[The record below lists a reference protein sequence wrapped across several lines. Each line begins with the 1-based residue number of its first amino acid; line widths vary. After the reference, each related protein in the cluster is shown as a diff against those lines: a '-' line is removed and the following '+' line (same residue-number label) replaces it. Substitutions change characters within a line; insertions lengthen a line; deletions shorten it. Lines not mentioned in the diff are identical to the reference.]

1 MASKVGMSRESG
13 RIKDADKK
21 KVLDVATRNRR
32 ARKALESL
40 EMDNYQQDPHADIVL
55 NKKAPKFLDTI
66 ESKGGRR
73 KKEKSAEYYKQK
85 FRRTFDQLI
94 EADQFNNKDPPN
106 YISIEAPPSNLP
118 RRIFCAVCGFRS
130 SYTCT
135 TCGARYCCI
144 SCLDTHQ
151 ATRCLKWAV

>member
-1 MASKVGMSRESG
+1 MNT
-13 RIKDADKK
+13 INI
-21 KVLDVATRNRR
+21 L
-32 ARKALESL
+32 
-40 EMDNYQQDPHADIVL
+40 L
-55 NKKAPKFLDTI
+55 NVIANIIFKYINLTLI
-66 ESKGGRR
+66 ILIR
-73 KKEKSAEYYKQK
+73 
-85 FRRTFDQLI
+85 FRRTFEQLI
-94 EADQFNNKDPPN
+94 EADQFNNRDPPN
-106 YISIEAPPSNLP
+106 YISIEAPPSELP

>member
-1 MASKVGMSRESG
+1 MTTKISVGRESG

-21 KVLDVATRNRR
+21 KVLDVAARNRR

-66 ESKGGRR
+66 ESKGRR

-85 FRRTFDQLI
+85 FRRTFTQLV
-94 EADQFNNKDPPN
+94 EDDQFNNPDPPN
-106 YISIEAPPSNLP
+106 YVSIEAPPSYLP
-118 RRIFCAVCGFRS
+118 RRIFCAVCGFPS

-135 TCGARYCCI
+135 TCGAKYCSL
-144 SCLDTHQ
+144 SCLGTHQ
-151 ATRCLKWAV
+151 STRCLKWTA

>member
-1 MASKVGMSRESG
+1 MASKVGMGRESG
-13 RIKDADKK
+13 RIKEADRKRI
-21 KVLDVATRNRR
+21 LDMATRNRR

-85 FRRTFDQLI
+85 
-94 EADQFNNKDPPN
+94 
-106 YISIEAPPSNLP
+106 
-118 RRIFCAVCGFRS
+118 
-130 SYTCT
+130 
-135 TCGARYCCI
+135 
-144 SCLDTHQ
+144 
-151 ATRCLKWAV
+151 

>member
-1 MASKVGMSRESG
+1 MASKVGLGRESG

-21 KVLDVATRNRR
+21 KVLDMAARNRR

-66 ESKGGRR
+66 ESKGRR

-85 FRRTFDQLI
+85 
-94 EADQFNNKDPPN
+94 
-106 YISIEAPPSNLP
+106 
-118 RRIFCAVCGFRS
+118 
-130 SYTCT
+130 
-135 TCGARYCCI
+135 
-144 SCLDTHQ
+144 
-151 ATRCLKWAV
+151 

>member
-1 MASKVGMSRESG
+1 MASKTGMGRESG

-32 ARKALESL
+32 ARRALESL
-40 EMDNYQQDPHADIVL
+40 EMDNYQPDPHSDIVL

-85 FRRTFDQLI
+85 YVIIKTL
-94 EADQFNNKDPPN
+94 
-106 YISIEAPPSNLP
+106 Y
-118 RRIFCAVCGFRS
+118 
-130 SYTCT
+130 
-135 TCGARYCCI
+135 
-144 SCLDTHQ
+144 
-151 ATRCLKWAV
+151 

>member
-1 MASKVGMSRESG
+1 MTSKVGMGRESG

-21 KVLDVATRNRR
+21 KVLDVAARNRR

-66 ESKGGRR
+66 ESKGRR

-85 FRRTFDQLI
+85 
-94 EADQFNNKDPPN
+94 
-106 YISIEAPPSNLP
+106 
-118 RRIFCAVCGFRS
+118 
-130 SYTCT
+130 
-135 TCGARYCCI
+135 
-144 SCLDTHQ
+144 
-151 ATRCLKWAV
+151 

>member
-1 MASKVGMSRESG
+1 MGRESG

-21 KVLDVATRNRR
+21 KVLDVAARNRR

-66 ESKGGRR
+66 ESKGRR

-85 FRRTFDQLI
+85 
-94 EADQFNNKDPPN
+94 
-106 YISIEAPPSNLP
+106 
-118 RRIFCAVCGFRS
+118 
-130 SYTCT
+130 
-135 TCGARYCCI
+135 
-144 SCLDTHQ
+144 
-151 ATRCLKWAV
+151 